1 MSTKNIYLFKVSIRD
16 TQTNTEVPVQLFRGL
31 LREIFDR
38 EGRNNALKLTYED
51 TEPMMLDILE
61 NTEEYLFARLNR
73 KRPNNSMQK
82 RNYNTYETADVLP
95 PDEIGNNGVEWFT
108 YCILG
113 YSHGILSLVN
123 SKGAPNE
130 GALAR
135 VFSRYNNRFSL
146 ETETSLDKGIQGK
159 EAKKVLPTLHKT
171 PPNGTIGG
179 VFVCGGKSLNP
190 GPRGYAA
197 PIVTRRY
204 LQAWQTKPRP
214 TPRRKRRAALPLPR
228 RSRRDRQ

>member
-82 RNYNTYETADVLP
+82 RNYNTYETADVY
-95 PDEIGNNGVEWFT
+95 NG
-108 YCILG
+108 
-113 YSHGILSLVN
+113 
-123 SKGAPNE
+123 
-130 GALAR
+130 
-135 VFSRYNNRFSL
+135 
-146 ETETSLDKGIQGK
+146 
-159 EAKKVLPTLHKT
+159 
-171 PPNGTIGG
+171 
-179 VFVCGGKSLNP
+179 
-190 GPRGYAA
+190 
-197 PIVTRRY
+197 IVI
-204 LQAWQTKPRP
+204 
-214 TPRRKRRAALPLPR
+214 
-228 RSRRDRQ
+228 